1 MYIPR
6 PITQDALL
14 SLIPPAASSPQQP
27 PIRAQKLWFFHTVKL
42 SYSCLSLCQNASDG
56 GWLPS
61 SSELWI
67 TFACSNWFCPCYFH
81 SCCGHSTKS
90 YLHCALHGLNLQ
102 PRCGTHKVRLLL
114 VQSATQ
120 HLGWTL
126 LNLCCSLAIIL
137 SLVCR
142 FCYGLIFYWHSCLN
156 WTVPFHLFL
165 LSCFFCVCVSWCQKV
180 LFVIR
185 DLQGRMKAWYTY
197 CLSRSC
203 RPLSFQFSLNQWV
216 TSRTG

>member
-102 PRCGTHKVRLLL
+102 PGVVPTRYACCLSSLRHSTWAELCSICVVPWLLFSVWYVGFVMGLYFIGIL
-114 VQSATQ
+114 VWIGLFLFTFF
-120 HLGWTL
+120 
-126 LNLCCSLAIIL
+126 CCLVSFVC
-137 SLVCR
+137 VCR
-142 FCYGLIFYWHSCLN
+142 GVKKCY
-156 WTVPFHLFL
+156 
-165 LSCFFCVCVSWCQKV
+165 LS
-180 LFVIR
+180 
-185 DLQGRMKAWYTY
+185 
-197 CLSRSC
+197 
-203 RPLSFQFSLNQWV
+203 
-216 TSRTG
+216 